1 VKWWPAPVE
10 IWLADELQAFSD
22 RNLPPHI
29 AMLCRN
35 HVYGLKAAAI
45 MRASLMGPMIYADTD
60 VLWFRPPQQL
70 LPDSSVGDRV
80 WLRLQED
87 RQMAYDS
94 RLFGPWPFLEEEP
107 HYCAGVMV
115 ASGDLRPAFEQI
127 TSPDVE
133 RIYETPGQFT
143 EQTTFAALQRKI
155 GSPALEADKAYI
167 SWEDRFTLRPRI
179 FDKPWV
185 LRHYVG
191 PVRHLYWRDLL
202 YLYWRRA
209 LMKVSNTEIWP
220 RWQIGS
226 NDIALGKAT
235 TANNLKR
242 PTKVLQDA
250 IAGGGAGV
258 RFLAIPGAL
267 PIEGGLPIVAHGKI
281 IGAIGVSGAASNE
294 DAQCA
299 VAGAAAAVAK

>member
-1 VKWWPAPVE
+1 MPNPLARLRTRILNSLAFRSALFYKLAFSLLPAFKRTPAGVDGRFSYLTLSGPKQLQMLRASLWSLQQSSAEVPRLIIAGDRAMKKSHLARLVKWWPATVE

-22 RNLPPHI
+22 ENLPPPI
-29 AMLCRN
+29 ALLCRK

-70 LPDSSVGDRV
+70 LPDPSAAGRV
-80 WLRLQED
+80 SLRLQED

-94 RLFGPWPFLEEEP
+94 RLLGPWPFLQEGP

-115 ASGDLRPAFEQI
+115 ANGDLRPAFEQI
-127 TSPDVE
+127 TSPEVE
-133 RIYETPGQFT
+133 RIYDTPGQFT

-155 GSPALEADKAYI
+155 GIPALEADKAYI

-191 PVRHLYWRDLL
+191 PARHLYWRDVF
-202 YLYWRRA
+202 YLYWRR
-209 LMKVSNTEIWP
+209 MWT
-220 RWQIGS
+220 
-226 NDIALGKAT
+226 KA
-235 TANNLKR
+235 
-242 PTKVLQDA
+242 
-250 IAGGGAGV
+250 
-258 RFLAIPGAL
+258 
-267 PIEGGLPIVAHGKI
+267 
-281 IGAIGVSGAASNE
+281 
-294 DAQCA
+294 
-299 VAGAAAAVAK
+299 

>member
-1 VKWWPAPVE
+1 MLRASLWSLLQSSADVPRLIIAGDRTMKKFDLAQLVKWWPAPVE
-10 IWLADELQAFSD
+10 IWLADELQAYSD
-22 RNLPPHI
+22 RNLPSHI

-45 MRASLMGPMIYADTD
+45 MRASLMGPVIYADTD

-94 RLFGPWPFLEEEP
+94 RLLGPWPFLGEEP

-127 TSPDVE
+127 TSAEVQ

-155 GSPALEADKAYI
+155 GIPGLEADRAYL

-191 PVRHLYWRDLL
+191 PARHLYWRDLL
-202 YLYWRRA
+202 YLYCRGA
-209 LMKVSNTEIWP
+209 LMKVSNTE
-220 RWQIGS
+220 R
-226 NDIALGKAT
+226 
-235 TANNLKR
+235 
-242 PTKVLQDA
+242 
-250 IAGGGAGV
+250 
-258 RFLAIPGAL
+258 
-267 PIEGGLPIVAHGKI
+267 H
-281 IGAIGVSGAASNE
+281 
-294 DAQCA
+294 
-299 VAGAAAAVAK
+299 

>member
-1 VKWWPAPVE
+1 MFRRAWARVHNSLAFRSAVAYRLVFSVLPAFKRSPIRVDQRFSYLTLSGPKQLDMLRASLWSLLHSGGDVPRLIIAGDRTMKKSDLAQLARWWPAPVE
-10 IWLADELQAFSD
+10 VWLADELEAFSD
-22 RNLPPHI
+22 RNLPPHV

-45 MRASLMGPMIYADTD
+45 MRASLMGPMVYADTD
-60 VLWFRPPQQL
+60 VLWFRPPQNL
-70 LPDSSVGDRV
+70 LPDSSAGDRV
-80 WLRLQED
+80 WLRLQQD

-94 RLFGPWPFLEEEP
+94 RLLGPWPFLEEEP
-107 HYCAGVMV
+107 YYCAGVMV

-127 TSPDVE
+127 TSPDVA

-155 GSPALEADKAYI
+155 GIPALEADKAYI

-191 PVRHLYWRDLL
+191 PARHLYWRDLL

-209 LMKVSNTEIWP
+209 LTKVSDT
-220 RWQIGS
+220 
-226 NDIALGKAT
+226 
-235 TANNLKR
+235 
-242 PTKVLQDA
+242 
-250 IAGGGAGV
+250 
-258 RFLAIPGAL
+258 
-267 PIEGGLPIVAHGKI
+267 
-281 IGAIGVSGAASNE
+281 
-294 DAQCA
+294 
-299 VAGAAAAVAK
+299 